1 MAAGGGPKSEAAC
14 GGSKSKA
21 AGGGPKSDRGGVM
34 AKPAGGV
41 GVSRPA
47 RGCGAGGSLAAADGT
62 AMSPGTRMPGPG
74 SGGGE
79 PGAATGSGPS
89 VRPGSGAGA
98 QGGPPELPSAP
109 APRPERWPATVLGA
123 EVTAGRK
130 GGSAV
135 GAIAPMPPPCQ
146 PPGEGHGSAAGGPGC
161 VACGRLR
168 APLP

>member
-1 MAAGGGPKSEAAC
+1 
-14 GGSKSKA
+14 
-21 AGGGPKSDRGGVM
+21 M

-47 RGCGAGGSLAAADGT
+47 MGCGAGGSLTAPGDT

-74 SGGGE
+74 SGGDE
-79 PGAATGSGPS
+79 AGAATGSGPS
-89 VRPGSGAGA
+89 VGPGSGAGA
-98 QGGPPELPSAP
+98 QGGPPDLLSAA
-109 APRPERWPATVLGA
+109 APRPERKPAAPLGA

-130 GGSAV
+130 DGSAGKGS

-146 PPGEGHGSAAGGPGC
+146 PPGDGHGPAAGGPGR

-168 APLP
+168 APLA